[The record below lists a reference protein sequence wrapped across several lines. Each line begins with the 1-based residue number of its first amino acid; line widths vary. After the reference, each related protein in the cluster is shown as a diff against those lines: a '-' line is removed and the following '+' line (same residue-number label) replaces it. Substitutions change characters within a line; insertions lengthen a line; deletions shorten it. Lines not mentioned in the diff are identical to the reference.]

1 LNYRFSPSD
10 YVVLVLSYILVALYA
25 AGVDLPAGLPDWLLL
40 AVAAA
45 MNLWVIPLPG
55 LHAKAAIEADA
66 KPALEAPE
74 EKAAETEKPAAAKAE
89 DKGPSEKQRLE
100 QGLSKSSKGFVGKLA
115 SVFRRSS
122 AIDDDTIAMLEE
134 SLVGSDVGIKTAYLL
149 LETIKQGKEKIT
161 CPEQALNLLQAQVAE
176 LLTKR
181 EQPLTIDEGTKPYV
195 IMVSG
200 VNGAGKTT
208 TIAKLAR
215 RFINDGRSVLV
226 AAGDTYR
233 AAAIDQLRHWAERV
247 GADFINSQEG
257 ADPSSVA
264 YDGLQAA
271 IARGHEVLIIDTAG
285 RLHTKENLMEELKK
299 TKRVLE
305 KLMPGTPHE
314 VLLVLDAT
322 QGQNAIEQTR
332 QFGGALDVTGLVL
345 TKLDGSAKGGVI
357 VGIANEFEIP
367 IRFIGVG
374 EGMDDLQVFEAAS
387 FTEALFKENQDA
399 A

>member
-1 LNYRFSPSD
+1 MF
-10 YVVLVLSYILVALYA
+10 VALFA
-25 AGVDLPAGLPDWLLL
+25 LGIDLPGLPDWLYLI
-40 AVAAA
+40 AAA
-45 MNLWVIPLPG
+45 VLNLWVVPLPG
-55 LHAKAAIEADA
+55 LHSRAAIEAESRPALQAPAA
-66 KPALEAPE
+66 KPE
-74 EKAAETEKPAAAKAE
+74 AAAKPEPKA
-89 DKGPSEKQRLE
+89 GPSDKERLQ
-100 QGLSKSSKGFVGKLA
+100 QGLSKSSKGFAGKLA
-115 SVFRRSS
+115 GVFRRSS
-122 AIDDDTIAMLEE
+122 AVDDETLNMLEE
-134 SLVGSDVGIKTAYLL
+134 TLVGSDVGIKTAYLL

-161 CPEQALNLLQAQVAE
+161 SPEQALSLLQDQVAE
-176 LLTKR
+176 LLSRR
-181 EQPLTIDEGTKPYV
+181 EQPLTIPEGSKPYV

-215 RFINDGRSVLV
+215 RFIGEGRSVIV

-257 ADPSSVA
+257 ADPSAVA

-271 IARGHEVLIIDTAG
+271 IARGHDVLIIDTAG

-299 TKRVLE
+299 TRRVLE
-305 KLMPGTPHE
+305 KLLPGTPHE
-314 VLLVLDAT
+314 TLLVLDAT

-332 QFGGALDVTGLVL
+332 QFGGALDISGLVL
-345 TKLDGSAKGGVI
+345 TKLDGSARGGVI

>member
-1 LNYRFSPSD
+1 MNYRFNPSD
-10 YVVLVLSYILVALYA
+10 YIVLAVSYAFVALFA
-25 AGVDLPAGLPDWLLL
+25 LGVDLPGLPDWLYLI
-40 AVAAA
+40 AAA
-45 MNLWVIPLPG
+45 ALNLWVVPLPG
-55 LHAKAAIEADA
+55 VHAKPAIEAERR
-66 KPALEAPE
+66 PALEAPAE
-74 EKAAETEKPAAAKAE
+74 PAPAKPAAETKA
-89 DKGPSEKQRLE
+89 GPSDKERLQ
-100 QGLSKSSKGFVGKLA
+100 QGLSKSSQGFVGKLA
-115 SVFRRSS
+115 GVFRRSN
-122 AIDDDTIAMLEE
+122 AIDDDTLNVLEE
-134 SLVGSDVGIKTAYLL
+134 TLVGSDVGIKTAYLL
-149 LETIKQGKEKIT
+149 LETIKQGKEKISE
-161 CPEQALNLLQAQVAE
+161 PAQALSLLQAQVAE

-181 EQPLTIDEGTKPYV
+181 EQPLTIPADAKPYV

-215 RFINDGRSVLV
+215 RFINEGRSVLV

-257 ADPSSVA
+257 ADPSAVA

-271 IARGHEVLIIDTAG
+271 IARNHDVLIIDTAG

-299 TKRVLE
+299 TRRVLE
-305 KLMPGTPHE
+305 KLLPGTPHE
-314 VLLVLDAT
+314 TLLVLDAT

-332 QFGGALDVTGLVL
+332 QFGGALDVSGLVL
-345 TKLDGSAKGGVI
+345 TKLDGSARGGVI
-357 VGIANEFEIP
+357 VGIANEFAIP